1 MRHSRCHA
9 VSCPL
14 LSAVEGHPVEE
25 EEEVQRARDSLTPR
39 LSYKLAAYIRVS
51 RSEERVKWQNKSAMF
66 AVRPFFLLLLLFL
79 ECKVTR
85 REKCNLNADVSGS
98 SPPPPSEFLLREA
111 RKKSAGLGQ
120 FPCLTA
126 PSDGYEACPLP
137 RHWASLVLQH
147 QCNEAMTILW

>member
-1 MRHSRCHA
+1 MSI
-9 VSCPL
+9 
-14 LSAVEGHPVEE
+14 EGNPVE

-66 AVRPFFLLLLLFL
+66 AVRPFLLLLLLFL

-98 SPPPPSEFLLREA
+98 SPPSEFLLGKHA
-111 RKKSAGLGQ
+111 KN
-120 FPCLTA
+120 
-126 PSDGYEACPLP
+126 P
-137 RHWASLVLQH
+137 RDWGSSRASLHRWIGGVPKPWTSLVLP
-147 QCNEAMTILW
+147 ILTVL